1 MCRASFVEKLRLCFP
16 LHCLVSTSLSLSLS
30 SSAAVGIRFLSQF
43 AEQGVHDAQILVV
56 SFASEFVGE
65 SVERQ
70 TQSSQTGFLLVLF
83 WVVPFFSAIEFGFL
97 HMVGRYL
104 VGVCAILTSG
114 DRNLGQKVREF

>member
-1 MCRASFVEKLRLCFP
+1 MLRSFGFAF
-16 LHCLVSTSLSLSLS
+16 HSTVSSLPLSLSLS
-30 SSAAVGIRFLSQF
+30 SFAAVGIRFLSQF
-43 AEQGVHDAQILVV
+43 AEQGVHDAQIVV
-56 SFASEFVGE
+56 GSFASEFVKE

-114 DRNLGQKVREF
+114 DRNLGQRVWEF